1 MPEKITVAKVR
12 QDDYYDNDDGS
23 DFNSMWDMDDEI
35 GFEKL
40 SSKKHQ
46 KIKFNRNARR
56 RVEDYF
62 EQKALKQKTWDLND
76 EVYH

>member
-1 MPEKITVAKVR
+1 MAKVR
-12 QDDYYDNDDGS
+12 QDDYYTNDEGS
-23 DFNSMWDMDDEI
+23 DSYSMWDMDDEI

-46 KIKFNRNARR
+46 KIKYDRNARR

-62 EQKALKQKTWDLND
+62 EQKALKQKTSDLYD

>member
-1 MPEKITVAKVR
+1 MPEKITVAKDR
-12 QDDYYDNDDGS
+12 KDDFFDIDDGS
-23 DFNSMWDMDDEI
+23 DISSVWGWDDEI

-46 KIKFNRNARR
+46 KIKYNRNARR

-62 EQKALKQKTWDLND
+62 EQKALKQKTWDLLD